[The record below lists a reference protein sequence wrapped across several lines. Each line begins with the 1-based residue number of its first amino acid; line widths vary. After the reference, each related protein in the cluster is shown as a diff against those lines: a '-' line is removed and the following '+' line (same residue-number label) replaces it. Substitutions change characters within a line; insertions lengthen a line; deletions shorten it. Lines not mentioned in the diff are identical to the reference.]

1 MASRKE
7 GSGAAGSGFGAS
19 KGKGKAAATGDS
31 AVKQVQIDGL
41 VSGGAGAA
49 AGGGAGRAAA
59 AAWSRRRG
67 WCRPWGRA
75 AAGGTVFVPGPGS
88 SWRPEEQ
95 ERFHPPP
102 ELPNPRPGSP
112 VVVPG
117 EESDSLP
124 CVSEGRDRVGVNCF

>member
-49 AGGGAGRAAA
+49 AGGGANGAAA

-67 WCRPWGRA
+67 WGWSRLWGGA
-75 AAGGTVFVPGPGS
+75 AAGGQCPSRGRGRRGAPKGRSGFVL
-88 SWRPEEQ
+88 
-95 ERFHPPP
+95 
-102 ELPNPRPGSP
+102 LPSFLTRGQAPR
-112 VVVPG
+112 VLILG
-117 EESDSLP
+117 EGSDSLP
-124 CVSEGRDRVGVNCF
+124 PSRKRRPGQGRN